1 MGGGEYT
8 AAADI
13 PLLQYISIKY
23 LALGKIY
30 TQYFPFSY
38 ISLDMDMIVYFLSH
52 VLAALVL
59 QNTFL
64 VVLMRLSRTYKD
76 GPLYASR

>member
-38 ISLDMDMIVYFLSH
+38 ILLDIVYMMIH